1 MTEPQR
7 SPVRYGLEVV
17 GAGMLAALAAWA
29 LVTALGVQLTVGKGT
44 DTSHVGVVDVLA
56 AALLAG
62 LRPGGCS
69 ACWPAA
75 ESPAGGRPWG
85 PPCCPSR

>member
-44 DTSHVGVVDVLA
+44 DATQVGAVPGPFAYSTGVP
-56 AALLAG
+56 AL
-62 LRPGGCS
+62 PGS
-69 ACWPAA
+69 
-75 ESPAGGRPWG
+75 
-85 PPCCPSR
+85 SRTVS